1 MSTDLLKN
9 KYDLKEL
16 ELNAL
21 LEVTQAIN
29 SNLSE
34 ADLYKIYHF
43 TLRAN
48 LQIKKLALFVLDE
61 AWDCKVNFGTAVD
74 FSNTTIDA
82 NFLEFDEITIL
93 EKQDKVG
100 DFAEFEVCMP
110 VLHKAQR
117 LAFVFLEGA
126 VDVNFNFIQA
136 LTNIIIVAIE
146 NKKMAR
152 NALKQEALNKEMEIA
167 REVQNFLFPET
178 LPNEKGLEVEASYI
192 PHQLVGGDYYDYIPI
207 DDDRFLICIADVSGK
222 GVPAAILMSN
232 FQASLRTLVRQVTDI
247 TTIVHELNHQI
258 MRSANGENFITFFGG
273 IYDKQKKTFTYIN
286 AGHNPPMLIC
296 QEKQIHLLEKGTTIL
311 GSFDPLPFIEK
322 GEIMDLQNFLFFG
335 YTDGLTETMNTDN
348 EEFGTKKVQDILF
361 KNQEGSLK
369 TLHEHMLSAVDDFR
383 GEIPYFDDITM
394 LSCRVENTTA

>member
-34 ADLYKIYHF
+34 ADLYKIFHF

-48 LQIKKLALFVLDE
+48 LQIKKLALFVLDD
-61 AWDCKVNFGTAVD
+61 AWHCKVNFGTTVD
-74 FSNTTIDA
+74 FSNSSIDA
-82 NFLEFDEITIL
+82 NFLEFSDITIL
-93 EKQDKVG
+93 EKHDKLG
-100 DFAEFEVCMP
+100 DFGEFEVCMP
-110 VLHKAQR
+110 ILHKAQR

-126 VDVNFNFIQA
+126 VNVNFNFIQA

-152 NALKQEALNKEMEIA
+152 NALKQEALNKEIEIA
-167 REVQNFLFPET
+167 RDVQHFLFPEI
-178 LPNEKGLEVEASYI
+178 LPNEKGLQVEASYI
-192 PHQLVGGDYYDYIPI
+192 PHQMVGGDYYDYIPI
-207 DDDRFLICIADVSGK
+207 DEDRFLICIADVSGK

-232 FQASLRTLVRQVTDI
+232 FQASLRTLLRQVADI
-247 TTIVHELNHQI
+247 TTIVHELNYQI

-273 IYDKQKKTFTYIN
+273 IYNRQQKTFTYIN

-296 QEKQIHLLEKGTTIL
+296 QENKIHLLATGTTIL
-311 GSFDPLPFIEK
+311 GSFDPLPFIEQ
-322 GEIMDLQNFLFFG
+322 GEIKGLHKFIFFG
-335 YTDGLTETMNTDN
+335 YTDGLTETTNSEN
-348 EEFGTKKVQDILF
+348 EEFGTKRVQDILY
-361 KNQEGSLK
+361 KNQDIPLHA
-369 TLHEHMLSAVDDFR
+369 LHEKILNAVDDFR
-383 GEIPYFDDITM
+383 SENAYFDDITM
-394 LSCRVENTTA
+394 LSCRVGEAL

>member
-1 MSTDLLKN
+1 MSTNLLKN

-74 FSNTTIDA
+74 FSDTTIDD
-82 NFLEFDEITIL
+82 NFLLFDEITIL

-110 VLHKAQR
+110 VLHKAQG

-126 VDVNFNFIQA
+126 VDVNFNFVQA

-152 NALKQEALNKEMEIA
+152 NALKQEVLKKEMEIA

-178 LPNEKGLEVEASYI
+178 LPNEKGLQVAASYI
-192 PHQLVGGDYYDYIPI
+192 PHQMVGGDYYDYIPI
-207 DDDRFLICIADVSGK
+207 DDDKFLICIADVSGK

-296 QEKQIHLLEKGTTIL
+296 QEKQICLLEKGTTIL

-322 GEIMDLQNFLFFG
+322 GEIIDLQDFLFFG

-348 EEFGTKKVQDILF
+348 EEFGTKKVENILY
-361 KNQEGSLK
+361 KNQDASLNE
-369 TLHEHMLSAVDDFR
+369 LHECMLNAVDDFR
-383 GEIPYFDDITM
+383 GETPYFDDITM
-394 LSCRVENTTA
+394 LSCRVENTST

>member
-1 MSTDLLKN
+1 MSADLLKN

-74 FSNTTIDA
+74 FSDTMVNA

-93 EKQDKVG
+93 EKQDKLG

-152 NALKQEALNKEMEIA
+152 NALKQEALKKEMEIA

-178 LPNEKGLEVEASYI
+178 LPNEKGLQVAASYI
-192 PHQLVGGDYYDYIPI
+192 PHQMVGGDYYDYIPI

-273 IYDKQKKTFTYIN
+273 IYDKKQKTFDYIN

-296 QEKQIHLLEKGTTIL
+296 QENKIHLLETGTTIL

-322 GEIMDLQNFLFFG
+322 GEVKDLPKFMFFG
-335 YTDGLTETMNTDN
+335 YTDGLTETINTKN
-348 EEFGTKKVQDILF
+348 EEFGTKRVQDILYE
-361 KNQEGSLK
+361 NQDISLGE
-369 TLHEHMLSAVDDFR
+369 LHEKILNAIDEFR
-383 GEIPYFDDITM
+383 GENAYFDDITM
-394 LSCRVENTTA
+394 LSCKVNKN

>member
-34 ADLYKIYHF
+34 ADLYKIFHF

-48 LQIKKLALFVLDE
+48 LQIKKLALFVLDDE
-61 AWDCKVNFGTAVD
+61 WSCKVNFGTIVD
-74 FSNTTIDA
+74 FSDTTIA
-82 NFLEFDEITIL
+82 PNLLEFDDITIL

-100 DFAEFEVCMP
+100 DFSEFEVCMP

-146 NKKMAR
+146 NKKLAR
-152 NALKQEALNKEMEIA
+152 TALKQEALNREIEIA
-167 REVQNFLFPET
+167 RDVQNFLFPES

-192 PHQLVGGDYYDYIPI
+192 PHQLVGGDYYDYISI

-232 FQASLRTLVRQVTDI
+232 FQASLRTLLRQVTDI
-247 TTIVHELNHQI
+247 TTIVHALNHQI

-273 IYDKQKKTFTYIN
+273 IYDKNKKTFTYIN

-296 QEKQIHLLEKGTTIL
+296 QENKIHLLETGTTIL

-322 GEIMDLQNFLFFG
+322 GEIEGLHKFLFFG
-335 YTDGLTETMNTDN
+335 YTDGLTETMNNEN
-348 EEFGTKKVQDILF
+348 EEFGTKRVQDILY
-361 KNQEGSLK
+361 KNRDIPLQE
-369 TLHEHMLSAVDDFR
+369 LHKKILNSVDDFK
-383 GEIPYFDDITM
+383 GENVYFDDITM